1 MGLMQG
7 KADGLAAHIGKRAK
21 GDLAAIR
28 DGKVSDKRM
37 AELKT
42 TFTKPQLVGKPKRV
56 KGGTQINLRS
66 GEKIINLIVKKEG
79 EAYKVTEMKFLKSTS
94 RR

>member
-1 MGLMQG
+1 MMSG

-28 DGKVSDKRM
+28 DGKVSEKKM

-42 TFTKPQLVGKPKRV
+42 TFAKPQLINTKRV
-56 KGGTQINLRS
+56 PGGTQVNLRS
-66 GEKIINLIVKKEG
+66 GNQIINLVIKKEG
-79 EAYKVTEMKFLKSTS
+79 DKFKVTEMKFRKSTA
-94 RR
+94 R